1 MTGRST
7 TKFIHLVRILVE
19 QLERKRDLH
28 MVFINLEK
36 AYDKVPRGVLW
47 RCLEAR
53 GVHVNY
59 TRAIEKIYNG
69 TKIKRR
75 TMGEDSEHF
84 LVMIG
89 LH

>member
-53 GVHVNY
+53 GVHVEY
-59 TRAIEKIYNG
+59 TREIKDMHNG
-69 TKIKRR
+69 AKTRESRR
-75 TMGEDSEHF
+75 ILGA
-84 LVMIG
+84 LPIG
-89 LH
+89 DGLMS